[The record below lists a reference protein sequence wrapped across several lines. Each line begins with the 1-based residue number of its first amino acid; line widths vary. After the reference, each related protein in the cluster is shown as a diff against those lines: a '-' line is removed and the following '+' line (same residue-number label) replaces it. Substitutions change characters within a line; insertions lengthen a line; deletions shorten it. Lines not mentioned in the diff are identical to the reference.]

1 MQSTWAA
8 ESSVMLM
15 LMFGCIVYTSQE
27 GRDCYALDRAGD
39 ILYWNII
46 RNIKRYIWISC
57 FSNENLFVYHCYL
70 KRAKVPRSLL
80 SQLYVEPW
88 KGERS
93 KEGVYVTR
101 IRTEERNFSSPGF
114 ILIRPVVFLRINFTV
129 RRKQIDIEK

>member
-101 IRTEERNFSSPGF
+101 IRTEERETFHLPGLYWSDQLCFSELTSQSGES
-114 ILIRPVVFLRINFTV
+114 
-129 RRKQIDIEK
+129 K